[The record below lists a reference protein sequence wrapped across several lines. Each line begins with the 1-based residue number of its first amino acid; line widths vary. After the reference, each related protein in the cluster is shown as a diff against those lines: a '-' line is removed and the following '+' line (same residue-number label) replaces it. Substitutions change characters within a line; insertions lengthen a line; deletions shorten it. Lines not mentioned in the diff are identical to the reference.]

1 MGYLACAQ
9 NKNDRNINFMDNSND
24 TLHRFIFENTD
35 IRGNYVKLNHTIE
48 EAIQHQALPQNLL
61 TALGELMVANA
72 LMASTL
78 KLDGSL
84 TLQIQTNGPLKLLIA
99 ECNENLG
106 MRGTVKW
113 SGPIESLD
121 PIDLI
126 KEGHFIITL
135 NQKNAKTPYQ
145 GIVPMEG
152 NSISELLENY
162 MLRSEQIQTKLW
174 IHSQDNIF
182 YGLLIQKLPFN
193 SSAEVVD
200 PEAMKNVWE
209 HVVAL
214 ADDSFEFIRPNL
226 KTSDILQDIFP
237 SETIRLYDPSF
248 PEFACSCSKKSVE
261 NMLRLIGK
269 KECESIIEEQ
279 SSITI
284 HCDFCNEC
292 YKYSED
298 EVDFV
303 FNESGHSIKH

>member
-1 MGYLACAQ
+1 MH
-9 NKNDRNINFMDNSND
+9 NSED
-24 TLHRFIFENTD
+24 TLYRFIFENTD

-48 EAIQHQALPQNLL
+48 EATQHQALPQNIHI
-61 TALGELMVANA
+61 ALGELMVASS
-72 LMASTL
+72 LLASTL

-99 ECNENLG
+99 ECNDNLG
-106 MRGTVKW
+106 IRGTVKW
-113 SGPIESLD
+113 NGPIESIA

-135 NQKNAKTPYQ
+135 IQKNAKTPYQ

-174 IHSQDNIF
+174 IHSQENIF
-182 YGLLIQKLPFN
+182 HGLLIQKLPFN
-193 SSAEVVD
+193 SSAEALD
-200 PEAMKNVWE
+200 QEAMTSAWE
-209 HVVAL
+209 DIVMSADKSFKAIHPAL
-214 ADDSFEFIRPNL
+214 EAS
-226 KTSDILQDIFP
+226 KILQTIFS
-237 SETIRLYDPSF
+237 SETIHLYDPSY
-248 PEFACSCSKKSVE
+248 PNFACSCSKKSVE

-298 EVDFV
+298 EVEFI
-303 FNESGHSIKH
+303 FNESEDSIKH

>member
-1 MGYLACAQ
+1 MQ
-9 NKNDRNINFMDNSND
+9 NSKD
-24 TLHRFIFENTD
+24 TLHRFIFEDTD
-35 IRGNYVKLNHTIE
+35 IRGNYVRLNHTIE
-48 EAIQHQALPQNLL
+48 DATQHQALPINLHM
-61 TALGELMVANA
+61 ALGELMVAST
-72 LMASTL
+72 LLVSTL
-78 KLDGSL
+78 KLEGSL

-106 MRGTVKW
+106 IRGTVKW
-113 SGPIESLD
+113 SGPIESLS

-126 KEGHFIITL
+126 KEGRFMITL
-135 NQKNAKTPYQ
+135 IQKKAKSPYQ

-174 IHSQDNIF
+174 IHAQDGIF
-182 YGLLIQKLPFN
+182 HGLLIQKLPFN
-193 SSAEVVD
+193 SRAEMLDPNTTKNTWENIVASATQSFKFVHPKLEA
-200 PEAMKNVWE
+200 PE
-209 HVVAL
+209 
-214 ADDSFEFIRPNL
+214 
-226 KTSDILQDIFP
+226 ILQTIFP
-237 SETIRLYDPSF
+237 SETIRLFDPTF
-248 PEFACSCSKKSVE
+248 PKFACSCSKKSVE

-269 KECESIIEEQ
+269 KECKSIIEEQ

-303 FNESGHSIKH
+303 FNESKDSIKH

>member
-1 MGYLACAQ
+1 MH
-9 NKNDRNINFMDNSND
+9 NSED
-24 TLHRFIFENTD
+24 TLYRFIFENTD

-48 EAIQHQALPQNLL
+48 EATQHQALPQNIHI
-61 TALGELMVANA
+61 ALGELMVASS
-72 LMASTL
+72 LLASTL

-99 ECNENLG
+99 ECNDNLG
-106 MRGTVKW
+106 IRGTVKW
-113 SGPIESLD
+113 NGPIESIA

-135 NQKNAKTPYQ
+135 IQKNAKTPYQ

-174 IHSQDNIF
+174 IHSQENIF
-182 YGLLIQKLPFN
+182 HGLLIQKLPFN
-193 SSAEVVD
+193 SSAEALD
-200 PEAMKNVWE
+200 QEAMTSAWE
-209 HVVAL
+209 DIVMSADKSFKAIHPAL
-214 ADDSFEFIRPNL
+214 EAS
-226 KTSDILQDIFP
+226 KILQIIFS
-237 SETIRLYDPSF
+237 SETIRLYDPSY
-248 PEFACSCSKKSVE
+248 PNFACSCSKKSVE

-298 EVDFV
+298 EVEFI
-303 FNESGHSIKH
+303 FNESEDSIKH

>member
-1 MGYLACAQ
+1 MH
-9 NKNDRNINFMDNSND
+9 NSED
-24 TLHRFIFENTD
+24 KLYRFIFEDTD
-35 IRGNYVKLNHTIE
+35 IRGNYVKLSHTIE
-48 EAIQHQALPQNLL
+48 ETTQHQALPKNLH
-61 TALGELMVANA
+61 TALGELMVAST
-72 LMASTL
+72 LLASTL

-99 ECNENLG
+99 ECNGNLG

-113 SGPIESLD
+113 SGPIESLS

-135 NQKNAKTPYQ
+135 VQKNAKTPYQ

-174 IHSQDNIF
+174 IHSQNDIF

-193 SSAEVVD
+193 SSTQELNQDEMREAWESVVKSANQSFNSLG
-200 PEAMKNVWE
+200 PKLEASE
-209 HVVAL
+209 
-214 ADDSFEFIRPNL
+214 
-226 KTSDILQDIFP
+226 ILQNVFL
-237 SETIRLYDPSF
+237 SETIRLYDPSYLSF
-248 PEFACSCSKKSVE
+248 YCSCSKKSVE

-279 SSITI
+279 ASITI

-298 EVDFV
+298 EVVFV
-303 FNESGHSIKH
+303 FKESNNSVRH

>member
-1 MGYLACAQ
+1 MH
-9 NKNDRNINFMDNSND
+9 NSKD
-24 TLHRFIFENTD
+24 TLHRFIFEDTD

-48 EAIQHQALPQNLL
+48 EATQHQALPQNIHI
-61 TALGELMVANA
+61 ALGELMIASS
-72 LMASTL
+72 LLASTL

-106 MRGTVKW
+106 IRGTVKW
-113 SGPIESLD
+113 NGPIESIA

-135 NQKNAKTPYQ
+135 IQKNAKTPYQ

-174 IHSQDNIF
+174 IHSQENIF
-182 YGLLIQKLPFN
+182 HGILIQKLPFN
-193 SSAEVVD
+193 SSAEALD
-200 PEAMKNVWE
+200 HDAMTSAWEDIAMSADKSFKTIHPELEASK
-209 HVVAL
+209 
-214 ADDSFEFIRPNL
+214 
-226 KTSDILQDIFP
+226 ILQTIFS
-237 SETIRLYDPSF
+237 SETIRLFDPSY
-248 PEFACSCSKKSVE
+248 PNFACSCSKKSVE

-298 EVDFV
+298 EVEFI
-303 FNESGHSIKH
+303 FNESEDSIKH

>member
-1 MGYLACAQ
+1 MH
-9 NKNDRNINFMDNSND
+9 NSED

-48 EAIQHQALPQNLL
+48 EATQHQALPQNIHI
-61 TALGELMVANA
+61 ALGELMVASS
-72 LMASTL
+72 LLASTL

-106 MRGTVKW
+106 IRGTVKW
-113 SGPIESLD
+113 NGPIESIA

-135 NQKNAKTPYQ
+135 IQKNAKTPYQ

-174 IHSQDNIF
+174 IHSQENIF
-182 YGLLIQKLPFN
+182 HGLLIQKLPFN
-193 SSAEVVD
+193 SSAEALDHDAMTSAWEDIVTIH
-200 PEAMKNVWE
+200 PALEASK
-209 HVVAL
+209 
-214 ADDSFEFIRPNL
+214 
-226 KTSDILQDIFP
+226 ILQTIFS
-237 SETIRLYDPSF
+237 SETIRLYDPSY
-248 PEFACSCSKKSVE
+248 PNFACSCSKKSVE

-298 EVDFV
+298 EVEFI
-303 FNESGHSIKH
+303 FNESEDSIKH

>member
-1 MGYLACAQ
+1 MH
-9 NKNDRNINFMDNSND
+9 NSED

-35 IRGNYVKLNHTIE
+35 IRGNYVKLNQTIK
-48 EAIQHQALPQNLL
+48 EAAQHQALPQSIHI
-61 TALGELMVANA
+61 ALGELMVASA
-72 LMASTL
+72 LLASTI

-84 TLQIQTNGPLKLLIA
+84 TLQIQTNGSLKLLIA
-99 ECNENLG
+99 ECNESFG
-106 MRGTVKW
+106 VRGTVKW
-113 SGPIESLD
+113 NGPIQSLA

-135 NQKNAKTPYQ
+135 IQKNAKTPYQ

-174 IHSQDNIF
+174 IHSQENIF
-182 YGLLIQKLPFN
+182 HGLLIQKLPFN
-193 SSAEVVD
+193 SSAEALD
-200 PEAMKNVWE
+200 HDSTTGAWE
-209 HVVAL
+209 DIVMS
-214 ADDSFEFIRPNL
+214 ADKSFKAIHPTL
-226 KTSDILQDIFP
+226 DASKILQTIFS
-237 SETIRLYDPSF
+237 SETIRLYNPSH
-248 PEFACSCSKKSVE
+248 PHFACSCSKKSVE

-292 YKYSED
+292 YKYSEN
-298 EVDFV
+298 EVGFI
-303 FNESGHSIKH
+303 FKESEDSIKH

>member
-1 MGYLACAQ
+1 MH
-9 NKNDRNINFMDNSND
+9 NSKD
-24 TLHRFIFENTD
+24 TLHRFIFEDTD

-48 EAIQHQALPQNLL
+48 EATQHQALPQNIHI
-61 TALGELMVANA
+61 ALGELMIASS
-72 LMASTL
+72 LLASTL

-106 MRGTVKW
+106 IRGTVKW
-113 SGPIESLD
+113 NGPIESIA

-135 NQKNAKTPYQ
+135 IQKNAKTPYQ

-174 IHSQDNIF
+174 IHSQENIF
-182 YGLLIQKLPFN
+182 HGLLIQKLPFN
-193 SSAEVVD
+193 SSAEALD
-200 PEAMKNVWE
+200 HDAMTSAWEDIAMSADKSFKTIHPTLEASK
-209 HVVAL
+209 
-214 ADDSFEFIRPNL
+214 
-226 KTSDILQDIFP
+226 ILQTIFS
-237 SETIRLYDPSF
+237 SETVRLYDPSY
-248 PEFACSCSKKSVE
+248 PNFACSCSKKSVE

-298 EVDFV
+298 EVEFI
-303 FNESGHSIKH
+303 FKESDDSIKH

>member
-1 MGYLACAQ
+1 MH
-9 NKNDRNINFMDNSND
+9 NSED

-48 EAIQHQALPQNLL
+48 EATQHQALPQNIQI
-61 TALGELMVANA
+61 ALGELMVASS
-72 LMASTL
+72 LLASTL

-84 TLQIQTNGPLKLLIA
+84 TLQIQTNGSLKLLIA

-106 MRGTVKW
+106 IRGTVKW
-113 SGPIESLD
+113 NGPIESIA

-135 NQKNAKTPYQ
+135 IQKNAKTPYQ

-162 MLRSEQIQTKLW
+162 MLRSEQIRTKLW
-174 IHSQDNIF
+174 IHSQENIF
-182 YGLLIQKLPFN
+182 HGLLIQKLPFN
-193 SSAEVVD
+193 SSAEALDHDAITSAWEDIVMSAD
-200 PEAMKNVWE
+200 KSFKTIHPALEASK
-209 HVVAL
+209 
-214 ADDSFEFIRPNL
+214 
-226 KTSDILQDIFP
+226 ILQTIFS
-237 SETIRLYDPSF
+237 SETIRLYDPSY
-248 PEFACSCSKKSVE
+248 PNFACSCSKKSVE

-298 EVDFV
+298 EVEFI
-303 FNESGHSIKH
+303 FNESEDSIKH

>member
-1 MGYLACAQ
+1 MH
-9 NKNDRNINFMDNSND
+9 NSED

-48 EAIQHQALPQNLL
+48 EATQHQALPQNIQI
-61 TALGELMVANA
+61 ALGELMVASS
-72 LMASTL
+72 LLASTL

-84 TLQIQTNGPLKLLIA
+84 TLQIQTNGSLKLLIA

-106 MRGTVKW
+106 IRGTVKW
-113 SGPIESLD
+113 NGPIESIA

-135 NQKNAKTPYQ
+135 IQKNAKTPYQ
-145 GIVPMEG
+145 GIIPMEG

-162 MLRSEQIQTKLW
+162 MLRSEQIRTKLW
-174 IHSQDNIF
+174 IHSQENIF
-182 YGLLIQKLPFN
+182 HGLLIQKLPFN
-193 SSAEVVD
+193 SSAEALNHDAITSAWEDIVMSAD
-200 PEAMKNVWE
+200 KSFKTIHPALEASK
-209 HVVAL
+209 
-214 ADDSFEFIRPNL
+214 
-226 KTSDILQDIFP
+226 ILQIIFS
-237 SETIRLYDPSF
+237 SETIRLYDPSY
-248 PEFACSCSKKSVE
+248 PNFACSCSKKSVE

-269 KECESIIEEQ
+269 KECEAIIEEQ

-298 EVDFV
+298 EVEFI
-303 FNESGHSIKH
+303 FNESEDSIKH

>member
-1 MGYLACAQ
+1 MH
-9 NKNDRNINFMDNSND
+9 NSED

-48 EAIQHQALPQNLL
+48 EATQHQALPQNIHI
-61 TALGELMVANA
+61 ALGELMVASS
-72 LMASTL
+72 LLASTL

-84 TLQIQTNGPLKLLIA
+84 TLQIQTNGSLKLLIA

-106 MRGTVKW
+106 IRGTVKW
-113 SGPIESLD
+113 NGPIESIA

-135 NQKNAKTPYQ
+135 IQKKAKTPYQ
-145 GIVPMEG
+145 GIVTMEG

-174 IHSQDNIF
+174 IHSQENIF
-182 YGLLIQKLPFN
+182 HGLLIQKLPFN
-193 SSAEVVD
+193 SSAEALDHGAMTSAWEDIVMSAD
-200 PEAMKNVWE
+200 KSFKTIHPALEASK
-209 HVVAL
+209 
-214 ADDSFEFIRPNL
+214 
-226 KTSDILQDIFP
+226 ILQTIFS
-237 SETIRLYDPSF
+237 SETIRLYDPNY
-248 PEFACSCSKKSVE
+248 PNFACSCSKKSVE

-298 EVDFV
+298 EVEFI
-303 FNESGHSIKH
+303 FNESEDSIKH

>member
-1 MGYLACAQ
+1 MH
-9 NKNDRNINFMDNSND
+9 NSKD
-24 TLHRFIFENTD
+24 TLHRFIFEDTD

-48 EAIQHQALPQNLL
+48 EATQHQALPQNIHI
-61 TALGELMVANA
+61 ALGELMIASS
-72 LMASTL
+72 LLASTL

-99 ECNENLG
+99 ECNENLDI
-106 MRGTVKW
+106 RGTVKW
-113 SGPIESLD
+113 NGPIESIA

-135 NQKNAKTPYQ
+135 IQKNAKTPYQ

-174 IHSQDNIF
+174 IHSQENIF
-182 YGLLIQKLPFN
+182 HGLLIQKLPFN
-193 SSAEVVD
+193 SSAEALD
-200 PEAMKNVWE
+200 HDAMTSAWEDIAMSADKSFKTIHPELEASK
-209 HVVAL
+209 
-214 ADDSFEFIRPNL
+214 
-226 KTSDILQDIFP
+226 ILQTIFS
-237 SETIRLYDPSF
+237 SETIRLFDPSY
-248 PEFACSCSKKSVE
+248 PNFACSCSKKSVE

-298 EVDFV
+298 EVEFI
-303 FNESGHSIKH
+303 FNESEDSIRH

>member
-1 MGYLACAQ
+1 MH
-9 NKNDRNINFMDNSND
+9 NSKD
-24 TLHRFIFENTD
+24 TLHRFIFEDTD

-48 EAIQHQALPQNLL
+48 EATQHQALPQNIHI
-61 TALGELMVANA
+61 ALGELMIASS
-72 LMASTL
+72 LLASTL

-106 MRGTVKW
+106 IRGTVKW
-113 SGPIESLD
+113 NGPIESIA

-135 NQKNAKTPYQ
+135 IQKNAKTPYQ

-174 IHSQDNIF
+174 IHSQENIF
-182 YGLLIQKLPFN
+182 HGLLIQKLPFN
-193 SSAEVVD
+193 SSAEALD
-200 PEAMKNVWE
+200 HDAMTSAWEDIAMSADKSFKTIHPELEASK
-209 HVVAL
+209 
-214 ADDSFEFIRPNL
+214 
-226 KTSDILQDIFP
+226 ILQTIFS
-237 SETIRLYDPSF
+237 SETIRLFDPSY
-248 PEFACSCSKKSVE
+248 PNFACSCSKKSVE

-298 EVDFV
+298 EVEFI
-303 FNESGHSIKH
+303 FNESKDSIKH

>member
-1 MGYLACAQ
+1 MH
-9 NKNDRNINFMDNSND
+9 NSED
-24 TLHRFIFENTD
+24 TLYRFIFENTD

-48 EAIQHQALPQNLL
+48 EATQHQALPQNIQI
-61 TALGELMVANA
+61 ALGELMVASS
-72 LMASTL
+72 LLASTL

-84 TLQIQTNGPLKLLIA
+84 TLQIQTNGSLKLLIA

-106 MRGTVKW
+106 IRGTVKW
-113 SGPIESLD
+113 NGPIESIA

-135 NQKNAKTPYQ
+135 IQKNAKTPYQ

-162 MLRSEQIQTKLW
+162 MLRSEQIRTKLW
-174 IHSQDNIF
+174 IHSQENIF
-182 YGLLIQKLPFN
+182 HGLLIQKLPFN
-193 SSAEVVD
+193 SSAEALDHDAITSAWEDIVMSAD
-200 PEAMKNVWE
+200 KSFKTIHPALEASK
-209 HVVAL
+209 
-214 ADDSFEFIRPNL
+214 
-226 KTSDILQDIFP
+226 ILQTIFS
-237 SETIRLYDPSF
+237 SETIRLYDPSY
-248 PEFACSCSKKSVE
+248 PNFACSCSKKSVE

-298 EVDFV
+298 EVEFI
-303 FNESGHSIKH
+303 FNESEDSIKH

>member
-1 MGYLACAQ
+1 MH
-9 NKNDRNINFMDNSND
+9 NSKD
-24 TLHRFIFENTD
+24 TLHRFIFEDTD

-48 EAIQHQALPQNLL
+48 EATQHQALPQNIHI
-61 TALGELMVANA
+61 ALGELMIASS
-72 LMASTL
+72 LLASTL

-106 MRGTVKW
+106 IRGTVKW
-113 SGPIESLD
+113 NGPIESIA

-135 NQKNAKTPYQ
+135 IQKNAKTPYQ

-174 IHSQDNIF
+174 IHSQENIF
-182 YGLLIQKLPFN
+182 HGLLIQKLPFN
-193 SSAEVVD
+193 SSAEALD
-200 PEAMKNVWE
+200 HDAITSAWEDIAMSADKSFKTIHPELEASK
-209 HVVAL
+209 
-214 ADDSFEFIRPNL
+214 
-226 KTSDILQDIFP
+226 ILQTIFS
-237 SETIRLYDPSF
+237 SETIRLFDPSY
-248 PEFACSCSKKSVE
+248 PNFACSCSKKSVE

-298 EVDFV
+298 EVEFI
-303 FNESGHSIKH
+303 FNESEDSIKH

>member
-1 MGYLACAQ
+1 MH
-9 NKNDRNINFMDNSND
+9 NSKD
-24 TLHRFIFENTD
+24 TLHRFIFEDTD

-48 EAIQHQALPQNLL
+48 EATQHQALPQNIHI
-61 TALGELMVANA
+61 ALGELMIASS
-72 LMASTL
+72 LLASTL

-106 MRGTVKW
+106 IRGTVKW
-113 SGPIESLD
+113 NGPIESIA

-135 NQKNAKTPYQ
+135 IQKNAKTPYQ

-174 IHSQDNIF
+174 IHSQENIF
-182 YGLLIQKLPFN
+182 HGLLIQKLPFN
-193 SSAEVVD
+193 SSAEALD
-200 PEAMKNVWE
+200 HDAMTSAWEDIAMSADKSFKTIHPELEASK
-209 HVVAL
+209 
-214 ADDSFEFIRPNL
+214 
-226 KTSDILQDIFP
+226 ILQTIFS
-237 SETIRLYDPSF
+237 SETIRLFDPSY
-248 PEFACSCSKKSVE
+248 PNFACSCSKKSVE

-298 EVDFV
+298 EVEFI
-303 FNESGHSIKH
+303 FNESEDSIRH

>member
-1 MGYLACAQ
+1 MH
-9 NKNDRNINFMDNSND
+9 NSED

-35 IRGNYVKLNHTIE
+35 IRGNYVKLNQTIK
-48 EAIQHQALPQNLL
+48 EAAQHQALPQSIHI
-61 TALGELMVANA
+61 ALGELMVASA
-72 LMASTL
+72 LLASTI

-84 TLQIQTNGPLKLLIA
+84 TLQIQTNGSLKLLIA
-99 ECNENLG
+99 ECNESFG
-106 MRGTVKW
+106 VRGTVKW
-113 SGPIESLD
+113 NGPIQSLA

-135 NQKNAKTPYQ
+135 IQKNAKTPYQ

-174 IHSQDNIF
+174 IHSQENIF
-182 YGLLIQKLPFN
+182 HGLLIQKLPFN
-193 SSAEVVD
+193 SSAE
-200 PEAMKNVWE
+200 
-209 HVVAL
+209 AL
-214 ADDSFEFIRPNL
+214 DHDSTTGAWKDIVMSADKSFKAIHPTL
-226 KTSDILQDIFP
+226 DASKILQTIFS
-237 SETIRLYDPSF
+237 SETIRLYNPSH
-248 PEFACSCSKKSVE
+248 PHFACSCSKKSVE

-292 YKYSED
+292 YKYSEN
-298 EVDFV
+298 EVGFI
-303 FNESGHSIKH
+303 FKESEDSIKH

>member
-1 MGYLACAQ
+1 MH
-9 NKNDRNINFMDNSND
+9 NSED

-48 EAIQHQALPQNLL
+48 EATQHQALPQNIQI
-61 TALGELMVANA
+61 ALGELMVASS
-72 LMASTL
+72 LLASTL

-84 TLQIQTNGPLKLLIA
+84 TLQIQTNGSLKLLIA

-106 MRGTVKW
+106 IRGTVKW
-113 SGPIESLD
+113 NGPIESIA

-135 NQKNAKTPYQ
+135 IQKNAKTPYQ

-174 IHSQDNIF
+174 IHSQENIF
-182 YGLLIQKLPFN
+182 HGLLIQKLPFN
-193 SSAEVVD
+193 SSAEALDHDAITSAWEDIVMSAD
-200 PEAMKNVWE
+200 KSFKTIHPALEASK
-209 HVVAL
+209 
-214 ADDSFEFIRPNL
+214 
-226 KTSDILQDIFP
+226 ILQTIFS
-237 SETIRLYDPSF
+237 SETIRLFDPSY
-248 PEFACSCSKKSVE
+248 PNFACSCSKKSVE

-298 EVDFV
+298 EVEFI
-303 FNESGHSIKH
+303 FNESEDSIKH

>member
-1 MGYLACAQ
+1 MH
-9 NKNDRNINFMDNSND
+9 NSED
-24 TLHRFIFENTD
+24 TLYRFIFENTD

-48 EAIQHQALPQNLL
+48 EATQHQALPQNIHI
-61 TALGELMVANA
+61 ALGELMVASS
-72 LMASTL
+72 LLASTL

-99 ECNENLG
+99 ECNDNLG
-106 MRGTVKW
+106 IRGTVKW
-113 SGPIESLD
+113 KGPIESIA

-135 NQKNAKTPYQ
+135 IQKNAKTPYQ

-174 IHSQDNIF
+174 IHSQENIF
-182 YGLLIQKLPFN
+182 HGLLIQKLPFN
-193 SSAEVVD
+193 SSAEALD
-200 PEAMKNVWE
+200 HEAMTSGWE
-209 HVVAL
+209 DIVMSADKSFKAIHPAL
-214 ADDSFEFIRPNL
+214 EAS
-226 KTSDILQDIFP
+226 KILQTIFS
-237 SETIRLYDPSF
+237 SETIRLYDPSY
-248 PEFACSCSKKSVE
+248 PNFACSCSKKSVE

-298 EVDFV
+298 EVEFI
-303 FNESGHSIKH
+303 FNESEDSIKH

>member
-1 MGYLACAQ
+1 MH
-9 NKNDRNINFMDNSND
+9 NSED
-24 TLHRFIFENTD
+24 KLYRFIFEDTD
-35 IRGNYVKLNHTIE
+35 IRGNYVKLSHTIE
-48 EAIQHQALPQNLL
+48 EATQHQALPKNLH
-61 TALGELMVANA
+61 TALGELIVASA
-72 LMASTL
+72 LLASTL

-99 ECNENLG
+99 ECNGNLG

-113 SGPIESLD
+113 SGPIESIS

-135 NQKNAKTPYQ
+135 IQKNAKTPYQ

-174 IHSQDNIF
+174 IHSQNDIF

-193 SSAEVVD
+193 SSTQELNQD
-200 PEAMKNVWE
+200 EMRGVWE
-209 HVVAL
+209 SVVKSANQ
-214 ADDSFEFIRPNL
+214 SFNSLGPEL
-226 KTSDILQDIFP
+226 EASEILQNVFL
-237 SETIRLYDPSF
+237 SETIRLYDPNYLSF
-248 PEFACSCSKKSVE
+248 YCSCSKKSVE

-279 SSITI
+279 ASITI

-298 EVDFV
+298 EVVFV
-303 FNESGHSIKH
+303 FNESNNSVKH

>member
-1 MGYLACAQ
+1 MH
-9 NKNDRNINFMDNSND
+9 NSED

-48 EAIQHQALPQNLL
+48 EATQHQALPQNIHI
-61 TALGELMVANA
+61 ALGELMVASS
-72 LMASTL
+72 LLASTL

-99 ECNENLG
+99 ECNDNLG
-106 MRGTVKW
+106 IRGTVKW
-113 SGPIESLD
+113 NGPIESIA

-135 NQKNAKTPYQ
+135 IQKNAKTPYQ

-174 IHSQDNIF
+174 IHSQENIF
-182 YGLLIQKLPFN
+182 HGLLIQKLPFN
-193 SSAEVVD
+193 SSAEALD
-200 PEAMKNVWE
+200 QEAMTSAWE
-209 HVVAL
+209 DIVMSADKSFKAIHPAL
-214 ADDSFEFIRPNL
+214 EAS
-226 KTSDILQDIFP
+226 KILQIIFS
-237 SETIRLYDPSF
+237 SETIRLYDPSYPNF
-248 PEFACSCSKKSVE
+248 ECSCSKKSVE

-284 HCDFCNEC
+284 HCDFCNKC

-298 EVDFV
+298 EVEFI
-303 FNESGHSIKH
+303 FNESEDSIKH

>member
-1 MGYLACAQ
+1 MH
-9 NKNDRNINFMDNSND
+9 NSED

-48 EAIQHQALPQNLL
+48 EATQHQALPQNIHI
-61 TALGELMVANA
+61 ALGELMVASS
-72 LMASTL
+72 LLASTL

-84 TLQIQTNGPLKLLIA
+84 TLQIQTNGSLKLLIA

-106 MRGTVKW
+106 IRGTVKW
-113 SGPIESLD
+113 NGPIESIA

-135 NQKNAKTPYQ
+135 IQKKAKTPYQ
-145 GIVPMEG
+145 GIVTMEG

-174 IHSQDNIF
+174 IHSQENIF
-182 YGLLIQKLPFN
+182 HGLLIQKLPFN
-193 SSAEVVD
+193 SSAEALDHDAMTSAWEDIVMSAD
-200 PEAMKNVWE
+200 KSFKTIHPALEASK
-209 HVVAL
+209 
-214 ADDSFEFIRPNL
+214 
-226 KTSDILQDIFP
+226 ILQTIFS
-237 SETIRLYDPSF
+237 SETIRLYDPNY
-248 PEFACSCSKKSVE
+248 PNFACSCSKKSVE

-298 EVDFV
+298 EVEFI
-303 FNESGHSIKH
+303 FNESEDSIKH

>member
-1 MGYLACAQ
+1 MH
-9 NKNDRNINFMDNSND
+9 NSKD
-24 TLHRFIFENTD
+24 TLHRFIFEDTD

-48 EAIQHQALPQNLL
+48 EATQHQALPQNIHI
-61 TALGELMVANA
+61 ALGELMIASS
-72 LMASTL
+72 LLASTL

-106 MRGTVKW
+106 IRGTVKW
-113 SGPIESLD
+113 NGPIESIA
-121 PIDLI
+121 PIDLT

-135 NQKNAKTPYQ
+135 IQKNAKTPYQ

-174 IHSQDNIF
+174 IHSQENIF
-182 YGLLIQKLPFN
+182 HGLLIQKLPFN
-193 SSAEVVD
+193 SSAEALDHDAMISAWEDIVMSAD
-200 PEAMKNVWE
+200 KSFKTIHPELEASK
-209 HVVAL
+209 
-214 ADDSFEFIRPNL
+214 
-226 KTSDILQDIFP
+226 ILQTIFS
-237 SETIRLYDPSF
+237 SETIRLFDPSY
-248 PEFACSCSKKSVE
+248 PNFACSCSKKSVE

-298 EVDFV
+298 EVEFI
-303 FNESGHSIKH
+303 FNESEDSIKH

>member
-1 MGYLACAQ
+1 MH
-9 NKNDRNINFMDNSND
+9 NSED
-24 TLHRFIFENTD
+24 KLYRFIFENTD
-35 IRGNYVKLNHTIE
+35 IRGNYVKLSHTIE
-48 EAIQHQALPQNLL
+48 EATQHQALPKNLH
-61 TALGELMVANA
+61 TALGELMVAST
-72 LMASTL
+72 LLASTL
-78 KLDGSL
+78 KLNGSL

-99 ECNENLG
+99 ECNGNLG

-113 SGPIESLD
+113 SGPIESIS

-135 NQKNAKTPYQ
+135 IQKNAKTPYQ

-174 IHSQDNIF
+174 IHSQNDIF

-193 SSAEVVD
+193 SSTQELNQD
-200 PEAMKNVWE
+200 EMRGVWE
-209 HVVAL
+209 SVVKSANQ
-214 ADDSFEFIRPNL
+214 SFNSLGPEL
-226 KTSDILQDIFP
+226 EASEILQNVFLT
-237 SETIRLYDPSF
+237 ETIRLYDASYHSF
-248 PEFACSCSKKSVE
+248 YCSCSKKSVE

-279 SSITI
+279 ASITI

-298 EVDFV
+298 EVVFV
-303 FNESGHSIKH
+303 FNESNNSVKH

>member
-1 MGYLACAQ
+1 MH
-9 NKNDRNINFMDNSND
+9 NSKD
-24 TLHRFIFENTD
+24 TLHRFIFEDTD

-48 EAIQHQALPQNLL
+48 EATQHQALPQNIHI
-61 TALGELMVANA
+61 ALGELMIASS
-72 LMASTL
+72 LLASTL

-106 MRGTVKW
+106 IRGTVKW
-113 SGPIESLD
+113 NGPIESIA

-135 NQKNAKTPYQ
+135 IQKNAKTPYQ

-174 IHSQDNIF
+174 IHSQENIF
-182 YGLLIQKLPFN
+182 HGLLIQKLPFN
-193 SSAEVVD
+193 SSAEALDHDAMISAWEDIVMSAD
-200 PEAMKNVWE
+200 KSFKTIHPELEASK
-209 HVVAL
+209 
-214 ADDSFEFIRPNL
+214 
-226 KTSDILQDIFP
+226 ILQTIFS
-237 SETIRLYDPSF
+237 SETIRLFDPSY
-248 PEFACSCSKKSVE
+248 PNFACSCSKKSVE

-279 SSITI
+279 LSITI

-298 EVDFV
+298 EVEFI
-303 FNESGHSIKH
+303 FNESEDSIKH

>member
-1 MGYLACAQ
+1 MH
-9 NKNDRNINFMDNSND
+9 NSKD
-24 TLHRFIFENTD
+24 TLHRFIFEDTD

-48 EAIQHQALPQNLL
+48 EATQHQALPQNIHI
-61 TALGELMVANA
+61 ALGELMIASS
-72 LMASTL
+72 LLASTL

-106 MRGTVKW
+106 IRGTVKW
-113 SGPIESLD
+113 NGPIESIA

-135 NQKNAKTPYQ
+135 IQKNAKTPYQ

-174 IHSQDNIF
+174 IHSQENIF
-182 YGLLIQKLPFN
+182 HGLLIQKLPFN
-193 SSAEVVD
+193 SSAEALDHDAMTSAWEDIVMSAD
-200 PEAMKNVWE
+200 KSFKTIHPELEASK
-209 HVVAL
+209 
-214 ADDSFEFIRPNL
+214 
-226 KTSDILQDIFP
+226 ILQTIFS
-237 SETIRLYDPSF
+237 SETIRLFDPSY
-248 PEFACSCSKKSVE
+248 PNFACSCSKKSVE

-298 EVDFV
+298 EVEFI
-303 FNESGHSIKH
+303 FNESEDSIRH

>member
-1 MGYLACAQ
+1 MH
-9 NKNDRNINFMDNSND
+9 NSED
-24 TLHRFIFENTD
+24 TLYRFIFENTD

-48 EAIQHQALPQNLL
+48 EATQHQALPQNIHI
-61 TALGELMVANA
+61 ALGELMVASS
-72 LMASTL
+72 LLASTL

-99 ECNENLG
+99 ECNDNLG
-106 MRGTVKW
+106 IRGTVKW
-113 SGPIESLD
+113 NGPIESIA

-135 NQKNAKTPYQ
+135 IQKNAKTPYQ

-174 IHSQDNIF
+174 IHSQENIF
-182 YGLLIQKLPFN
+182 HGLLIQKLPFN
-193 SSAEVVD
+193 SSAEALD
-200 PEAMKNVWE
+200 HEAMTSAWE
-209 HVVAL
+209 DIVMSADKSFKAIHPAL
-214 ADDSFEFIRPNL
+214 EAS
-226 KTSDILQDIFP
+226 KILQTIFS
-237 SETIRLYDPSF
+237 SETIRLYDPSYPNF
-248 PEFACSCSKKSVE
+248 ECSCSKKSVE

-298 EVDFV
+298 EVEFI
-303 FNESGHSIKH
+303 FNESEDSIKH

>member
-1 MGYLACAQ
+1 MH
-9 NKNDRNINFMDNSND
+9 NSED
-24 TLHRFIFENTD
+24 TLYRFIFENTD

-48 EAIQHQALPQNLL
+48 EATQHQALPQNIHI
-61 TALGELMVANA
+61 ALGELMVASS
-72 LMASTL
+72 LLASTL

-99 ECNENLG
+99 ECNDNLG
-106 MRGTVKW
+106 IRGTVKW
-113 SGPIESLD
+113 KGPIESIA

-135 NQKNAKTPYQ
+135 IQKNAKTPYQ

-174 IHSQDNIF
+174 IHSQENIF
-182 YGLLIQKLPFN
+182 HGLLIQKLPFN
-193 SSAEVVD
+193 SSAEAFD
-200 PEAMKNVWE
+200 HEAMTSAWE
-209 HVVAL
+209 DIVMSADKSFKAIHPAL
-214 ADDSFEFIRPNL
+214 EAS
-226 KTSDILQDIFP
+226 KILQTIFS
-237 SETIRLYDPSF
+237 SETIRLYDPSY
-248 PEFACSCSKKSVE
+248 PNFACSCSKKSVE

-298 EVDFV
+298 EVEFI
-303 FNESGHSIKH
+303 FNESEDSIKH